1 MTQAAHGGRERR
13 RKDVIGRLRR
23 LAYGILLWTAVPAA
37 SAAEETFGRH
47 DVRPLDLDTSVSS
60 LTMSFRP
67 VAGHLQHPGL
77 LPAKTTVRTL
87 FSFRFEDEL
96 SILRK
101 GVGFDLALP
110 QLGTVY
116 LNLYSRED
124 SGIAGKRWKL
134 HDETRTQRL
143 STRWLLGGT
152 VDLVRDNPNASRQVN
167 VNPQLVLDVDD
178 LLGMNSRC
186 EAHFQYANWKGAG
199 EDAPVGRVPQVLVK
213 WQF

>member
-1 MTQAAHGGRERR
+1 MTHAAHGGRERR
-13 RKDVIGRLRR
+13 RKDAVGRLRR

-37 SAAEETFGRH
+37 TAAEETLGHH
-47 DVRPLDLDTSVSS
+47 DVRPLDSGSS
-60 LTMSFRP
+60 ISSPALNFRL
-67 VAGHLQHPGL
+67 AAANLEHPGL
-77 LPAKTTVRTL
+77 LPAKATLRTL
-87 FSFRFEDEL
+87 FSFRLEDEL

-152 VDLVRDNPNASRQVN
+152 VDLVRDDPNGPRQVN
-167 VNPQLVLDVDD
+167 VNPQLLLDVDD
-178 LLGMNSRC
+178 LFGMNSHC
-186 EAHFQYANWKGAG
+186 EARFQYANWEGSG
-199 EDAPVGRVPQVLVK
+199 EDAPVGRVPQVRVK
-213 WQF
+213 WRF